1 MLTFTGLSPMRSSLQ
16 ACNGRVKTSRFPQTK
31 RSRIS
36 SLRLTGS
43 TRRGTKKIGGQ
54 LVSKPQRR
62 SKLER
67 LRESNSVDRTTL
79 ADHLF
84 AETLSAPL
92 RGSSGFCESTRV
104 AYEATGS
111 SHVRLRA
118 DSVKSRVSCIES
130 DLEWAIETVENEYA
144 RRGKEFNRGALMA
157 TPHRIVSVLSSHA
170 RCLLQSAGSEMIL
183 RLNRAEPGREILR
196 WRFVSL
202 ALPPGILIAATARAQ
217 FVPPASLR
225 LLDRSIAPDQPVAHH
240 HVHHAATMSFEELWA
255 SLRFR
260 ALLRPT
266 DLAASV
272 CDSRAFCPGLHNGVC
287 FGGRTPADRRRAKKY
302 WVERRIHMMQWSD
315 LIRQAFIAGRVLH
328 RHSHHRDP
336 LDKCRDGDCKR
347 VLDTTLQPFL
357 AGRTKPYSET
367 GTPYPWP
374 DELITLAR
382 RSRDREGSGLFLPSR
397 ADLMRRE
404 TADEH
409 SLLVRAFVY
418 LQPELAES
426 NDPLYERLFLQY
438 LRVKVAV
445 FGLLVHP
452 PEEKGL
458 KDFLDHFLQIK
469 VYAPESDTIRPR
481 VPMEPGL
488 QVESTEYRIAPD
500 AWFHICRR
508 YDSGIEEKGRG
519 PAGLTAAGWLVHF
532 KRSSQRGN
540 LPLYSSEI
548 RKMESEADQIMRDL
562 TATPVRLRILRGIDI
577 CGVEEAQ
584 PLWVSA
590 NTLRR
595 VRAHSRV
602 VAASRPELFLNP
614 LRLTLHAGE
623 DFGWLTSGVRAVA
636 EPFHWN
642 LLERGDRIGHGIAVT
657 FDPEEWWK
665 KRSGDPVALKRF
677 ARLLDLAF
685 LAEYTKG
692 RDPCPDQDAWLGH
705 QIQNVVHSIWPSA
718 KKMGHPSEWFVEEA
732 RKLWRALGGRLIHE
746 LLQRPSWPNRD
757 DTNHEAW
764 LHSYLW
770 CRSTQ
775 ERAEEDIPLT
785 VGDDRQGLKLASS
798 RTECDLLVKARL
810 RVIRE
815 VAALQICIESNPSS
829 NFLVGGL
836 PGIAAQDF
844 LQQRPTRQAVR
855 GEDTL
860 TWTIST
866 DDPITFSTTLADEY
880 AYAWAGMVLRPEQ
893 PNDPSY
899 ARALLDEAA
908 ATSMRM
914 RFTNTSKTRPRR
926 DGRA

>member
-1 MLTFTGLSPMRSSLQ
+1 
-16 ACNGRVKTSRFPQTK
+16 
-31 RSRIS
+31 
-36 SLRLTGS
+36 
-43 TRRGTKKIGGQ
+43 
-54 LVSKPQRR
+54 
-62 SKLER
+62 
-67 LRESNSVDRTTL
+67 
-79 ADHLF
+79 
-84 AETLSAPL
+84 
-92 RGSSGFCESTRV
+92 
-104 AYEATGS
+104 
-111 SHVRLRA
+111 
-118 DSVKSRVSCIES
+118 
-130 DLEWAIETVENEYA
+130 
-144 RRGKEFNRGALMA
+144 
-157 TPHRIVSVLSSHA
+157 
-170 RCLLQSAGSEMIL
+170 
-183 RLNRAEPGREILR
+183 
-196 WRFVSL
+196 
-202 ALPPGILIAATARAQ
+202 
-217 FVPPASLR
+217 
-225 LLDRSIAPDQPVAHH
+225 
-240 HVHHAATMSFEELWA
+240 
-255 SLRFR
+255 
-260 ALLRPT
+260 
-266 DLAASV
+266 
-272 CDSRAFCPGLHNGVC
+272 
-287 FGGRTPADRRRAKKY
+287 
-302 WVERRIHMMQWSD
+302 MMEWSD
-315 LIRQAFIAGRVLH
+315 VIRQAFIAGRVLR

-336 LDKCRDGDCKR
+336 LDKCREGDCKR
-347 VLDTTLQPFL
+347 IIDMTLRPFL

-374 DELITLAR
+374 DELISLAR
-382 RSRDREGSGLFLPSR
+382 RIRDIEGDGPFQGRKSNR
-397 ADLMRRE
+397 TDLIRQQ
-404 TADEH
+404 TAEEH
-409 SLLVRAFVY
+409 RLLVRAFVY
-418 LQPELAES
+418 LQPDQTES
-426 NDPLYERLFLQY
+426 RDPIYERLFLQY
-438 LRVKVAV
+438 LRVKVAL

-469 VYAPESDTIRPR
+469 VYAPESDTIRPH
-481 VPMEPGL
+481 VPSESGL
-488 QVESTEYRIAPD
+488 QVQSTEYRIAPD
-500 AWFHICRR
+500 AWFNICRR
-508 YDSGIEEKGRG
+508 HDSGIEGEARG
-519 PAGLTAAGWLVHF
+519 QVGLTETGWLVHF
-532 KRSSQRGN
+532 KRSSHGGS
-540 LPLYSSEI
+540 LPLYLSEI

-602 VAASRPELFLNP
+602 VAASRPELFLDS
-614 LRLTLHAGE
+614 LRLTLHVGE
-623 DFGWLTSGVRAVA
+623 DFEWLTSGIRAVA
-636 EPFHWN
+636 EPLHWN

-665 KRSGDPVALKRF
+665 KRSVEGFPLKRF
-677 ARLLDLAF
+677 SRLLDLAF

-692 RDPCPDQDAWLGH
+692 RQRCPDQNAWLAY

-718 KKMGHPSEWFVEEA
+718 KRLDHPSGWFIEEA

-746 LLQRPSWPNRD
+746 LLQRPTWPNRD
-757 DTNHEAW
+757 VSNHEAW

-775 ERAEEDIPLT
+775 ERAEEEIPLT
-785 VGDDRQGLKLASS
+785 VGDDRQGLNLASS
-798 RTECDLLVKARL
+798 RTECDLLVEARL

-844 LQQRPTRQAVR
+844 LQQRPTLQAVR

-880 AYAWAGMVLRPEQ
+880 AYAWAGMVLRREQ

-914 RFTNTSKTRPRR
+914 RFTNTSKNTRSRR
-926 DGRA
+926 DGKA